1 MNLNLDIYVEG
12 QRLDLF
18 KDENVNIKA
27 SLKDSM
33 SPIRYLLQF
42 QRLTL
47 YLLVKQI
54 TRYSSTTTE
63 LT

>member
-33 SPIRYLLQF
+33 SAMIIQTILAIEFIGIP
-42 QRLTL
+42 
-47 YLLVKQI
+47 LVI
-54 TRYSSTTTE
+54 C
-63 LT
+63 